1 MRLNAKNCC
10 IQFFSEPN
18 PYPLDIKV
26 VGLNDVF
33 KWSFKYLIIA
43 APVGVTRSPS
53 KPSS

>member
-1 MRLNAKNCC
+1 MHLNAKNCY
-10 IQFFSEPN
+10 IWFFLEPI

-26 VGLNDVF
+26 VGVKDVF
-33 KWSFKYLIIA
+33 KLSFRYLIIA